1 MNWIYEL
8 GQRYPERKKDFWRI
22 VRFGVTGTV
31 SSLLHY
37 GLYCLVLP
45 WSTAAVAYT
54 VGYGVGLICNYV
66 LTTYFTFQ
74 RQPSAGNAMG
84 FVGSHIL
91 NYLLEIILLELFLW
105 LGVGEFLAPILVMVI
120 VVPINFLLLR
130 YVFIHHS
137 LPLFFVHDRG
147 QMCNNILQFGHL
159 YAWSRENNARAL
171 STRFAYKYQYFHIC
185 RTRGHHFIVYALSKL
200 AARLHLLPV
209 LDFDDRRQADE
220 AGMDALLRQYHWA
233 WIDGWYVHFNDL
245 FTKYRR
251 EICDLFAFLPE
262 VEQKAQLKMMPW
274 LTRENYIR
282 LGVHIRRGDYARFL
296 GGRYFYDDATMQRL
310 IREFRQA
317 HPEKKLVVYLCG
329 NDPSLSPEA
338 YRKAVPDVE
347 FVFPKGNP
355 GEDLCVLSHCDYLM
369 GAPSTFSL
377 VASMYR
383 DVPLW
388 WINDKDATLTP
399 ESFSSFDTLLRSLD
413 DVFIDVPAPLSSR
426 A

>member
-22 VRFGVTGTV
+22 VRFGVTGSV

-37 GLYCLVLP
+37 GVYCLVLP

-209 LDFDDRRQADE
+209 LDFDVRRQADE

-245 FTKYRR
+245 FAKYRR

-310 IREFRQA
+310 IREFRQDS
-317 HPEKKLVVYLCG
+317 V
-329 NDPSLSPEA
+329 
-338 YRKAVPDVE
+338 
-347 FVFPKGNP
+347 
-355 GEDLCVLSHCDYLM
+355 
-369 GAPSTFSL
+369 
-377 VASMYR
+377 
-383 DVPLW
+383 
-388 WINDKDATLTP
+388 
-399 ESFSSFDTLLRSLD
+399 
-413 DVFIDVPAPLSSR
+413 
-426 A
+426 